1 MDQEDVVHTCNGIL
15 LSLANE
21 IMPFSATWMDLEMT
35 IPSEVRE
42 REISYHITDMYNVKR
57 NDQNELICTTIME
70 SQTVKMDLWLAKGTC
85 GGKGQTGGLGLAYA
99 HGCS

>member
-15 LSLANE
+15 LSLASE

-42 REISYHITDMYNVKR
+42 REISYHITDMYNLKK
-57 NDQNELICTTIME
+57 NDQNELICTTVTE
-70 SQTVKMDLWLAKGTC
+70 SQTVKMDLWLAKGKRS
-85 GGKGQTGGLGLAYA
+85 GKGWMGILD
-99 HGCS
+99 

>member
-1 MDQEDVVHTCNGIL
+1 MHTMEYYSAIQR
-15 LSLANE
+15 NE
-21 IMPFSATWMDLEMT
+21 TMPFLVTWMDLEMT

-70 SQTVKMDLWLAKGTC
+70 SQTVKMDLWLAKGK
-85 GGKGQTGGLGLAYA
+85 GSGKGWMGILD
-99 HGCS
+99 